1 MRRERTGVLVIR
13 VWVERG
19 VPSPLRARMTARS
32 ELACREQT
40 VTVAA
45 GVDAIVA
52 AVREWLTTFVPT
64 DPPE

>member
-1 MRRERTGVLVIR
+1 LVIR
-13 VWVERG
+13 VWVERSM
-19 VPSPLRARMTARS
+19 PSPLRARLTARS
-32 ELACREQT
+32 DIACREQT

-52 AVREWLTTFVPT
+52 AVREWLTTFAPA